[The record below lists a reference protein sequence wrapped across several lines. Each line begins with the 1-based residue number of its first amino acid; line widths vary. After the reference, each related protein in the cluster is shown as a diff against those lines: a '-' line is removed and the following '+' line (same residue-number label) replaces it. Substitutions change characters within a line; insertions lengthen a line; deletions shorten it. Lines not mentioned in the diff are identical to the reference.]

1 MANKTWVATTE
12 KLKTSA
18 GVIKDKT
25 AQYTSEYTK
34 LYTEL
39 QGLKSAQWQGIA
51 SDAFNAK
58 LDSYKST
65 FEQLETVLKTF
76 AEGLETRAK
85 NYEDTENAVKD
96 AADSL

>member
-1 MANKTWVATTE
+1 MANNAWAVTTE

-25 AQYTSEYTK
+25 ARYNAEYTK

-39 QGLKSAQWQGIA
+39 QGLKSAQWQGTA
-51 SDAFNAK
+51 SDAFNEK

-76 AEGLETRAK
+76 AEGLEKRAK
-85 NYEDTENAVKD
+85 NYEDTEKAIENAAK
-96 AADSL
+96 SM

>member
-1 MANKTWVATTE
+1 MANNAWAVTTE

-25 AQYTSEYTK
+25 ARYNAEYTK

-39 QGLKSAQWQGIA
+39 QSLKSAQKGIA
-51 SDAFNAK
+51 SDTFIAK

>member
-1 MANKTWVATTE
+1 MANDVWAVTTE
-12 KLKTSA
+12 KLRTSA

-25 AQYTSEYTK
+25 ARFNAEYTR
-34 LYTEL
+34 LYSEL
-39 QGLKSAQWQGIA
+39 QNLRSAQWQGIA

-58 LDSYKST
+58 LEGYKSN

-76 AEGLETRAK
+76 ADSLEARAK
-85 NYEDTENAVKD
+85 RYEDTENAVKD

>member
-1 MANKTWVATTE
+1 MANNAWAVTTE

-18 GVIKDKT
+18 GEIKDKT
-25 AQYTSEYTK
+25 ARYNAEYTK

-39 QGLKSAQWQGIA
+39 QSLKSAQWQGIA

>member
-1 MANKTWVATTE
+1 MANNAWAVTTE
-12 KLKTSA
+12 KLTSSA
-18 GVIKDKT
+18 GVIREKT
-25 AQYTSEYTK
+25 AKYHAEYEK

-39 QGLKSAQWQGIA
+39 QSLKSAQWQGVA

-58 LDSYKST
+58 LESYRST
-65 FEQLETVLKTF
+65 FEELEKVLTTF
-76 AEGLETRAK
+76 VEGLDTRAK